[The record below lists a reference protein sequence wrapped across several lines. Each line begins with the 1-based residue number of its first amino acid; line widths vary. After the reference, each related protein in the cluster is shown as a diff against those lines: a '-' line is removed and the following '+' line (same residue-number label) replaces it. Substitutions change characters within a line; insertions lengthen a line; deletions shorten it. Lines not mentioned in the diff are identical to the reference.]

1 MAFIAKEKLEDA
13 LKELDSINF
22 VNILFVFTVIMS
34 LVIKTGNDLIELQI
48 PKIYI
53 MLLFTYTRIE
63 AKLLLSVVLATYRIY
78 KAI

>member
-53 MLLFTYTRIE
+53 MLLLTYTTIE
-63 AKLLLSVVLATYRIY
+63 TKLLLSVVLATYRIY